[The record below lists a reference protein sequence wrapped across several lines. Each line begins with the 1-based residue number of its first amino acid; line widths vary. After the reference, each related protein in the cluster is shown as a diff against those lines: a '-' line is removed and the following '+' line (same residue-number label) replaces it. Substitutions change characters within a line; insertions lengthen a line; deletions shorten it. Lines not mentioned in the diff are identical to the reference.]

1 MQWSRAAALFSIL
14 FRECVVLQTS
24 MTNTPLGD
32 VIYRPRPFVQCSG
45 HRGVLMTD
53 RLYKTV
59 LADLSTSLT
68 MQPLMFDD
76 TGACDVVVDE
86 EIALKVVVDPVF
98 QRLLLIGL
106 MDISPDLPLQRLL
119 SGALNPLFNDGPG
132 LGWHAGSELYIG
144 FKAIP
149 REKVSVVTLKQAI
162 AELVEWIKTWRD
174 AH

>member
-1 MQWSRAAALFSIL
+1 MQA
-14 FRECVVLQTS
+14 S
-24 MTNTPLGD
+24 MINTLPGEL
-32 VIYRPRPFVQCSG
+32 IYRPRQFVHFSAR
-45 HRGVLMTD
+45 RGVLMTD

-68 MQPLMFDD
+68 MQPLVFDD
-76 TGACDVVVDE
+76 TGACDLVVDE
-86 EIALKVVVDPVF
+86 EIALKVVVDHVF

-106 MDISPDLPLQRLL
+106 MDISPDLPLKRLL